1 MTRIEDKVM
10 DELEFRRQLY
20 TNPRE
25 RSDALIEEA
34 TRTPKNKK
42 LFDDMQQFECKLEQA
57 LNVEVPDALAE
68 RLILSQSFDDSQVQY
83 RRKTRVHIAM
93 AASIAFV
100 IGLSFS
106 LVNWQVPAGYDDMG
120 QVALQH
126 VYHEMP
132 YTSGVDE
139 QPSLQTINA
148 KLARYGAS
156 FDELPGDVVYVNHC
170 AYAGSPAFHMIMKG
184 KMGSNVNVFVVP
196 KTTELQAVQSFADK
210 KMHGMVGS
218 LSHAS
223 LVVVGERNEPIE
235 KTLAFLTADLNQA
248 I

>member
-1 MTRIEDKVM
+1 MTKNEDKAM

-25 RSDALIEEA
+25 RSDTLIQEA

-42 LFDDMQQFECKLEQA
+42 LYDEMQQFESKLEQA
-57 LNVEVPDALAE
+57 LNVDVPDALAE
-68 RLILSQSFDDSQVQY
+68 RLILSQSFDDSQLEY

-100 IGLSFS
+100 VGLSFS
-106 LVNWQVPAGYDDMG
+106 LVNWQLPAGHTDMG
-120 QVALQH
+120 QVALEH

-132 YTSGVDE
+132 FTSGVDE
-139 QPSLQTINA
+139 QPNLQTINA

-156 FDELPGDVVYVNHC
+156 FDQLPGDVVYVNHC
-170 AYAGSPAFHMIMKG
+170 AYAGAPAFHMIMKG
-184 KMGSNVNVFVVP
+184 KMGSNINVFVVP
-196 KTTELQAVQSFADK
+196 KSTELQAVESFADK
-210 KMHGMVGS
+210 KMHGMVS
-218 LSHAS
+218 KLSNAN

-235 KTLAFLTADLNQA
+235 KALDTLTADLTQS